1 MTELEV
7 LRFIAWKMF
16 FAVSCGFIVGFE
28 RRMNFSPAGFKTQ
41 ILVCTGAMLF
51 TAIPAIGGEMF
62 IAETPRVIA
71 QIVTGVG
78 FLGAGT
84 IIRNNSQSVSGLTTA
99 AWIWFTAA
107 IGILVGFG
115 HGPAALFTT
124 STLVGVIS
132 LTRHLEKKY
141 FSERKPHIEIHT
153 DHTDTTVTEVKKEA
167 DLKKVG

>member
-1 MTELEV
+1 MTEFEV
-7 LRFIAWKMF
+7 LHYIYLKMF
-16 FAVSCGFIVGFE
+16 YAVVCGLIVGLE

-41 ILVCTGAMLF
+41 ILVCVGAMLF
-51 TAIPAIGGEMF
+51 TAIPT
-62 IAETPRVIA
+62 IAGPMMVSQTPRVIA

-84 IIRNNSQSVSGLTTA
+84 IIHNNSRSVSGLTTA

-107 IGILVGFG
+107 IGILIGIG

-132 LTRHLEKKY
+132 LTRKVEKKFFSSSRHTYHLETSKV
-141 FSERKPHIEIHT
+141 E
-153 DHTDTTVTEVKKEA
+153 EVDKI
-167 DLKKVG
+167 KKVG

>member
-7 LRFIAWKMF
+7 LSFLSFKMF
-16 FAVSCGFIVGFE
+16 YAVVCGFIVGYE
-28 RRMNFSPAGFKTQ
+28 RRINYSPAGFKTQ

-51 TAIPAIGGEMF
+51 TCIPT
-62 IAETPRVIA
+62 IAGPIFMPQTPRVIA

-84 IIRNNSQSVSGLTTA
+84 IMHNNSRSVSGLTTA

-107 IGILVGFG
+107 IGILVGIG

-124 STLVGVIS
+124 FTLVGVIT
-132 LTRHLEKKY
+132 LTRYVEKKY
-141 FSERKPHIEIHT
+141 FAQRKLHIE
-153 DHTDTTVTEVKKEA
+153 EVQQPPTKTKIKKA
-167 DLKKVG
+167 S